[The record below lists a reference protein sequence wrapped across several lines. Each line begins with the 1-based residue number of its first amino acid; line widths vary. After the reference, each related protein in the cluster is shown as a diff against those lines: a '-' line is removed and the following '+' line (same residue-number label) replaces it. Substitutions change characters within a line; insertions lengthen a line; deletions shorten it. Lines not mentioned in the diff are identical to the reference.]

1 MLFSGGGT
9 ILEPASA
16 DHVGSE
22 AVCAELD
29 RVLAFP
35 DMAASGQ
42 MSAFLRFVV
51 EEALA
56 GRGEQIKEFTVATR
70 ALSRRRDFDPRLD
83 AIVRIVAGK
92 LRRTMQRYYL
102 TAGASDPV
110 RIAIPK
116 GTYCP
121 QFLPQEAA
129 PQAASPDEP
138 PQPPPTPG
146 EQTTVLLVDDH
157 AVLRGGLRMLL
168 DAEADMTVVGEA
180 DDGRA
185 AIDLARRLSP
195 DVVVMDITMPGLS
208 GTEATRQILAE
219 SPDTKVVALSVHS
232 GQRFIED
239 MLGAGAAGYILKESA
254 PEELV
259 GAIRAAMRGEV
270 HLSAYVTGVVVSEYV
285 DARPQAGAARK
296 PVQLTAKERDT
307 LRLIVEG
314 HSPDQIAS
322 ALKTRAGTVKAIQR
336 RLMAKLGVNTVEG
349 LIACARADEGTR

>member
-1 MLFSGGGT
+1 MGT
-9 ILEPASA
+9 
-16 DHVGSE
+16 
-22 AVCAELD
+22 
-29 RVLAFP
+29 R
-35 DMAASGQ
+35 
-42 MSAFLRFVV
+42 
-51 EEALA
+51 
-56 GRGEQIKEFTVATR
+56 
-70 ALSRRRDFDPRLD
+70 
-83 AIVRIVAGK
+83 
-92 LRRTMQRYYL
+92 
-102 TAGASDPV
+102 
-110 RIAIPK
+110 
-116 GTYCP
+116 
-121 QFLPQEAA
+121 
-129 PQAASPDEP
+129 
-138 PQPPPTPG
+138 
-146 EQTTVLLVDDH
+146 VLLVDDH
-157 AVLRGGLRMLL
+157 ALMRKGLRLL
-168 DAEADMTVVGEA
+168 VEQEEDMSVVGEA
-180 DDGRA
+180 GDGQE
-185 AIDLARRLSP
+185 AIELAQQLSP

-314 HSPDQIAS
+314 RSPDQIAS